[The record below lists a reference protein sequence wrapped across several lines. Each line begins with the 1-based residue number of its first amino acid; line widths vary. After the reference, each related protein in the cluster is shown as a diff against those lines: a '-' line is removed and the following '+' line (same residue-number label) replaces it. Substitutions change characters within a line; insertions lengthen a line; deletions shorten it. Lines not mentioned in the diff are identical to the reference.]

1 MRKTVVL
8 AGLATSALLFG
19 AAAASAETLRL
30 AHESSSSSLVHE
42 AVELFAAKVAEK
54 TGGAL
59 EIRIYPDGQLG
70 DEASITDGVGS
81 GSIDIGLGGVADPI
95 DPRLNVVTLPF
106 LFADLD
112 AAHAFLDSEVG
123 KEVFAT
129 GTQQGFHMLGAL
141 DSGFRQLA
149 LLKGPV
155 ETPADVAGVKIRTPP
170 NPVLLS
176 TMAAMGALP
185 QSIPFGEVY
194 TSLQAGTVDGVEPE
208 IRDFQDQKWYEVVKY
223 LSVANY
229 VWTPNYWFMNAD
241 RYEALD
247 ADAKA
252 AIDEA
257 VAETTAWY
265 REELGSVY
273 ERVLSDL
280 EAAGVAVNTV
290 DQAPFRELVGPVYE
304 QFGKEWGADYV
315 EKVRAAAAR

>member
-1 MRKTVVL
+1 MTMKIAA
-8 AGLATSALLFG
+8 AGLAASVMLFG
-19 AAAASAETLRL
+19 AEAQAEKLRL
-30 AHESSSSSLVHE
+30 AHESSSSSLIHQ
-42 AVELFAAKVAEK
+42 AVELFATKVAEK
-54 TGGAL
+54 SNGAIEVVL
-59 EIRIYPDGQLG
+59 YPDGQLG

-95 DPRLNVVTLPF
+95 DPRLNAVTLPF
-106 LFADLD
+106 LFTDLD
-112 AAHAFLDSEVG
+112 AVHAFLDSEVG

-129 GTQQGFHMLGAL
+129 GTEHGFHMLGAL
-141 DSGFRQLA
+141 DSGFRQIA

-176 TMAAMGALP
+176 TMGAMGALP

-223 LSVANY
+223 LSIANY

-247 ADAKA
+247 AEAKA
-252 AIDEA
+252 AIDDA
-257 VAETTAWY
+257 VAETTVWY
-265 REELGSVY
+265 RAELGSVY
-273 ERVLSDL
+273 ERILTEL
-280 EAAGVAVNTV
+280 EAAGVAINTV
-290 DQAPFRELVGPVYE
+290 DQAPFRELVAPVYE
-304 QFGKEWGADYV
+304 QFGKEWGVDYV
-315 EKVRAAAAR
+315 EKIRNAAAK